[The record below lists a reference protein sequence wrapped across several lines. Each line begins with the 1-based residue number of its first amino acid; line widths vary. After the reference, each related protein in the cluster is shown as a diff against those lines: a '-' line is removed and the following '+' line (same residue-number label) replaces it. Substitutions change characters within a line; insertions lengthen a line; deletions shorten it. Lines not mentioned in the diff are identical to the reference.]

1 MFFRN
6 LTTRAAANP
15 LFRRVLRN
23 SGYLLSA
30 NALAMAGSMLQGAL
44 AARLLGVEGLGIVG
58 LVTDFATN
66 LNRLT
71 SFRMGQLVVR
81 YVGEYSA
88 RKQETEA
95 AAVFKAAGLVELGSS
110 LAAVI
115 LIVLL
120 APFAATYLAHD
131 PATTPLFKLYG
142 LAILANLVNESAT
155 GLLQYYDR
163 FHYLAQVTVGA
174 SLLTLALMF
183 AAFLAG
189 GGLAAVVLAYTLGK
203 ASGAITVSLL
213 AAREARRR
221 WGGDWWRTPLSTL
234 APRWREMAR
243 FATSTNISTTITL
256 ITRDSELLWLGLLS
270 DPLQVGYYKVARAL
284 SSAVFLPVEP
294 MIATT
299 YRETAVEAGHSRWVN
314 VRYLL
319 RSGSLLAGAWTLA
332 AVFGLAAFGPWL
344 IRLIYTAEFLPA
356 YPVLVVLLI
365 GAAAVNIFYWNRS
378 LLLLLGMPQYP
389 NWVHGIVGSMKIL
402 GSILWVP
409 VGGAMAM
416 AGLLSGYFAVT
427 TGILVRKS
435 MQVLRRAESALP
447 PVEGA

>member
-1 MFFRN
+1 MFLRD
-6 LTTRAAANP
+6 LTARAAANP
-15 LFRRVLRN
+15 LLRRVLRN

-30 NALAMAGSMLQGAL
+30 NALSMGASMLQGAL
-44 AARLLGVEGLGIVG
+44 AARLLGVQGLGIVG

-66 LNRLT
+66 VNRLT

-88 RKQETEA
+88 RNQETEA
-95 AAVFKAAGLVELGSS
+95 AAVFKAAGLVELASS
-110 LAAVI
+110 LVAVVLI
-115 LIVLL
+115 LLL
-120 APFAATYLAHD
+120 APLAAIHLAHD
-131 PATTPLFKLYG
+131 PAAAPLFKLYG

-155 GLLQYYDR
+155 GLLQYCDR
-163 FHYLAQVTVGA
+163 FHYLAQITVGS

-213 AAREARRR
+213 AAREARLR
-221 WGGDWWRTPLSTL
+221 WGRNWWKTPLSTL
-234 APRWREMAR
+234 ASRWREMAR
-243 FATSTNISTTITL
+243 FATSTNLSTTITL

-284 SSAVFLPVEP
+284 ASAVSLPVEP
-294 MIATT
+294 MISTT
-299 YRETAVEAGHSRWVN
+299 YRETAVETGHRRWPN

-332 AVFGLAAFGPWL
+332 AVFGLAVFGPWL
-344 IRLIYTAEFLPA
+344 IRLIYTAQFLPA

-365 GAAAVNIFYWNRS
+365 GAAAVNTFYWNRS
-378 LLLLLGMPQYP
+378 LLLLLGMPHYP

-416 AGLLSGYFAVT
+416 GALLSGYFAVT

-435 MQVLRRAESALP
+435 LQVLRRTEAALP
-447 PVEGA
+447 SVEGA

>member
-1 MFFRN
+1 MFIRD
-6 LTTRAAANP
+6 LTARAAANP
-15 LFRRVLRN
+15 LLRRVLRN

-30 NALAMAGSMLQGAL
+30 NALSMGASMLQGAL

-66 LNRLT
+66 VNRLT
-71 SFRMGQLVVR
+71 SFRMSQLVVR

-88 RKQETEA
+88 RNQETEA
-95 AAVFKAAGLVELGSS
+95 AAVFKAAGLVELASS
-110 LAAVI
+110 LAAVLLI
-115 LIVLL
+115 LLL
-120 APFAATYLAHD
+120 APVAATYLAHD
-131 PATTPLFKLYG
+131 PATAPLFKLYG

-163 FHYLAQVTVGA
+163 FHYLAQITVGS
-174 SLLTLALMF
+174 SLLTLALMV

-189 GGLAAVVLAYTLGK
+189 GGLVAVVLAYTIGK
-203 ASGAITVSLL
+203 ASGAITVSVL
-213 AAREARRR
+213 AAREARLR
-221 WGGDWWRTPLSTL
+221 WGRGWWTIPLSTL
-234 APRWREMAR
+234 APHWREMAR
-243 FATSTNISTTITL
+243 FATSTNLSTTITL
-256 ITRDSELLWLGLLS
+256 ITRDSELLWLGLLT
-270 DPLQVGYYKVARAL
+270 DPVQVGYYKVARAMA
-284 SSAVFLPVEP
+284 SAASLPVEP
-294 MIATT
+294 MISTT
-299 YRETAVEAGHSRWVN
+299 YRETAVEAGHRRWPN

-332 AVFGLAAFGPWL
+332 AVFGLAVFGPWL
-344 IRLIYTAEFLPA
+344 IRLVYTAQFLPA

-416 AGLLSGYFAVT
+416 GALLSGYFALT

-435 MQVLRRAESALP
+435 MQMLRRAESALA
-447 PVEGA
+447 PVEGD